1 MKILK
6 TLVTFND
13 SDLGKILECDTIE
26 FKGKFWLVPEWLE
39 NATTG
44 KMQPLRIIC
53 LDLLPHQN
61 ILHPHPANFV
71 LNDPIPKCVFDGEI
85 PVETT
90 LNFQI
95 VESPQIWIDI
105 PKQSKLH

>member
-6 TLVTFND
+6 TLITFTDAN
-13 SDLGKILECDTIE
+13 LGIILKCDTIE
-26 FKGKFWLVPEWLE
+26 FEGKYWLVPEWLE

-53 LDLLPHQN
+53 LDLLPHQKTS
-61 ILHPHPANFV
+61 LVDFV

-95 VESPQIWIDI
+95 VESPQIWVDI